1 MSRILIIDDDPFFRD
16 LVRRFLEADGH
27 DVIDAESGEAGLRL
41 FRSRAPDLIVTD
53 IFMPGISGLET
64 IEQIRAEN
72 PDMRIIAVSGRDGI
86 GAATLLPGGA
96 KGADRGLSKPFR
108 RRELTNAIEEL
119 LPGGLDKQD

>member
-1 MSRILIIDDDPFFRD
+1 MSRILIIDDDPLFRN

-27 DVIDAESGEAGLRL
+27 DVIDAESGEAGLQL

-64 IEQIRAEN
+64 IEQIRAEK

-86 GAATLLPGGA
+86 GAATLLPSGA

-108 RRELTNAIEEL
+108 RRELTNIIEEL
-119 LPGGLDKQD
+119 LPSGLDKQD